1 MTESWKFLLNFSTF
15 SIGGCWGQSMLLF
28 WKLVDKTQISKPQD
42 HTDNFKHN
50 PKSIFLSVR
59 PKLLLTFQYEI
70 PCSLTHKLPFHSIKN
85 HIYENP
91 IKFEVSL
98 HFWRIW
104 PSVWRLNGN
113 CCENSKVHNNFLKKT
128 TLRHVSG
135 FLLHPLNSKIPKSSI
150 FLTIGIPSGSSKGIQ
165 KPSIF
170 PIRILMSSPLLYCIV
185 IKA

>member
-1 MTESWKFLLNFSTF
+1 MALIAWPTNEYKLMCFDRNINGNGDVKFLECDYFFVQRCL
-15 SIGGCWGQSMLLF
+15 
-28 WKLVDKTQISKPQD
+28 KLTSP
-42 HTDNFKHN
+42 
-50 PKSIFLSVR
+50 L
-59 PKLLLTFQYEI
+59 
-70 PCSLTHKLPFHSIKN
+70 HSIIT
-85 HIYENP
+85 HIYENHF
-91 IKFEVSL
+91 KFEVSL

-185 IKA
+185 IKV